1 MNCYQNLKAIKTLLL
16 YVYDRTSGFAPRGL
30 WGAKDNGCGENY
42 PSPIFIFSFN
52 KKKKKMGSFF
62 LIRFLF
68 ENKYKPRP
76 IRSYNVKVKDNNMG
90 PAWQTGTDSVTI

>member
-1 MNCYQNLKAIKTLLL
+1 MNCYQNLKAIKTLPL
-16 YVYDRTSGFAPRGL
+16 YNRTCGFAPRGL

-62 LIRFLF
+62 RYDF
-68 ENKYKPRP
+68 YWKPNINLRRP
-76 IRSYNVKVKDNNMG
+76 VRSYNVKVKDNNIG
-90 PAWQTGTDSVTI
+90 PAWQTGTDHVTI